1 MNKAKNTSKYSSV
14 KIVIC
19 VAFFAYVVYTLV
31 MQQFSISE
39 KKNQLTVVNEQ
50 ISQAQAE
57 KEDLESQLEIVNTPE
72 YIERVA
78 REELGYAAPDEI
90 VFIDATSQK

>member
-1 MNKAKNTSKYSSV
+1 MNKAKNTSKYSAV

-39 KKNQLTVVNEQ
+39 KKNQLVVVNEQ